1 MASEEQIK
9 ANRENAQ
16 KSQGPKTSDGFER
29 CKASSVTHGLCAKLG
44 RLITDSEEAYQKS
57 LTNTFARLQPA
68 NEQEE
73 AMAQYIGDNEWKL
86 ARASI
91 YEQSVIAKGFFD
103 NRNNFNNEEECPAE
117 IRDVIVLGQVLQTNS
132 KVLQSMNSEFARTR
146 RLVQNSIADY
156 EKVRRDRELIEEA
169 ARNVAMDSTLGKSD
183 QQCLAHPTVGTLY
196 PLPFLIARLE
206 FCQGVG
212 RKKVYA
218 FDRVWRDP
226 KVKPAAIPWVWTPL
240 RPPAAA

>member
-1 MASEEQIK
+1 MVQFIAE
-9 ANRENAQ
+9 
-16 KSQGPKTSDGFER
+16 
-29 CKASSVTHGLCAKLG
+29 
-44 RLITDSEEAYQKS
+44 
-57 LTNTFARLQPA
+57 
-68 NEQEE
+68 
-73 AMAQYIGDNEWKL
+73 NEWKL
-86 ARASI
+86 KRASI
-91 YEQSVIAKGFFD
+91 YEQCVIAKGFFD

-117 IRDVIVLGQVLQTNS
+117 IRDAIVLGQVLQTNA
-132 KVLQSMNSEFARTR
+132 KVLQNMNTEFARTR
-146 RLVQNSIADY
+146 RTVEKSIADY

-183 QQCLAHPTVGTLY
+183 QPCLAHPTVGTLY

-226 KVKPAAIPWVWTPL
+226 KVKPAAIPWVWTRI
-240 RPPAAA
+240 RPEPAA